1 MLRGFFTFLL
11 LALFTATASAKLYR
25 WVDETGR
32 VQYSDKPP
40 SITPS
45 SGISEL
51 NKSGMVK
58 TTPVPV
64 ISKEAQ
70 DQKLQEQAQQ
80 KEQQRKD
87 RALLQSF
94 SRPEEIDIIRDR
106 RIGMIQSATIANTM
120 RLQTATQRKERIEKQ
135 MSRLNKNNRPIPAD
149 LDAEYALA
157 KKELLDINADNKNKL
172 NDIEIVKAKAEEDK
186 KRLLELKSPAPK

>member
-157 KKELLDINADNKNKL
+157 KKELLDINADNKSKL

>member
-1 MLRGFFTFLL
+1 MLRSFLTFLL
-11 LALFTATASAKLYR
+11 LALCTAPVSAKLYR
-25 WVDETGR
+25 WVDEAGR

-58 TTPVPV
+58 TTPLPV
-64 ISKEAQ
+64 VSKEEQ
-70 DQKLQEQAQQ
+70 EKKLQEQAQQ

-87 RALLQSF
+87 RALLESF

-106 RIGMIQSATIANTM
+106 RISIIQSAMSANTM
-120 RLQTATQRKERIEKQ
+120 RLQTATQHKERIEKQ
-135 MSRLNKNNRPIPAD
+135 MSRLNKKHKPIPAD
-149 LDAEYALA
+149 LDAEYGLA
-157 KKELLDINADNKNKL
+157 KKELQEIKNDNKTKL
-172 NDIEIVKAKAEEDK
+172 IEIETVKAKAEEDK
-186 KRLLELKSPAPK
+186 KRLVELRSPVPK